1 MSKKSRRRNKKILA
15 ALALAGGAAM
25 LGRGRKGAG
34 AVTGVPLNPN
44 LQKTIAADAGSDIAA
59 EVAAPADAAAVTSN
73 FQSRNKVKGPDGNW
87 RGAMEHK
94 RYMSALPGAGVT
106 APPSILNPYNPYQN
120 IGGGRLRRKGGG
132 IAKRGTGVALK
143 SGGRVTGIAK
153 RGFGRALMKGKK

>member
-1 MSKKSRRRNKKILA
+1 MSKKSRKRNKKILA

-25 LGRGRKGAG
+25 LGRRGKG

-59 EVAAPADAAAVTSN
+59 EVAANTGSD
-73 FQSRNKVKGPDGNW
+73 FQTKYKRKVNGNW
-87 RGAMEHK
+87 IT
-94 RYMSALPGAGVT
+94 PGTSGVMDRVTGVSHPILGQST
-106 APPSILNPYNPYQN
+106 ARPNRFGTLY
-120 IGGGRLRRKGGG
+120 KGGG

-143 SGGRVTGIAK
+143 KGGRVTGIAK